1 VVELLHAQDYF
12 FNPYSLPPLATAA
25 GLVFVMVQFFLQR
38 RHRGIRMPLILA
50 FLAATVWLVA
60 FHFMYASNQENKAL
74 IWAKLA
80 YLGVPFISVALYD
93 LAVRMRGQYQSQK
106 VFVWGAWMVSGI
118 FTMLA
123 FDSDLIAR
131 VTRQWWGFYPRYGQ
145 AGPIFV
151 GYFGVMAAGSL
162 WHFSQAYQEAKSASR
177 QRMVQFVALGVITG
191 YLAGVDFMAKF
202 GPSIYPFGYFCIFI
216 SALLVFQGIAQD
228 AGDTDADHTMTGPNV
243 IALQQVHGIR
253 LHRQQRALLLA
264 LDAVMPDRRVSES
277 IKLLLEALA
286 DGLALERVGLW
297 HYRRADSMLQCRNIY
312 RRASRIHRIVTGQ
325 FVGPGSHYLDP
336 LQAGD
341 WLTVENVVTDARMRV
356 FRSVYMDFNGLLS
369 ALEVPIRRN
378 GELLAVLSCQAAG
391 TPQWHPDERE
401 FLQLLVELFVPLLE
415 IPGAS
420 EPLKERVSR
429 ILPTVHAAMEEL
441 LRRDRLLRQIEQEGR
456 SGAST
461 ARRGATMPGPESTK
475 AP

>member
-1 VVELLHAQDYF
+1 MDAQDYF

-25 GLVFVMVQFFLQR
+25 GLIFVMVQFLLQR
-38 RHRGIRMPLILA
+38 AQRGIHMSVILA

-60 FHFMYASNQENKAL
+60 FHFMYASNNEDNAL

-106 VFVWGAWMVSGI
+106 AFVWGAWMVSSI

-162 WHFSQAYQEAKSASR
+162 WHFYRAYQGAKSASH
-177 QRMVQFVALGVITG
+177 QRMVQFVALGVMTG
-191 YLAGVDFMAKF
+191 YLAGVDFMAKL
-202 GPSIYPFGYFCIFI
+202 GPSIYPFGYFCIFVA
-216 SALLVFQGIAQD
+216 ALLVFRGIAQD
-228 AGDTDADHTMTGPNV
+228 PGDTDADHRVTEPDV
-243 IALQQVHGIR
+243 IALQQAHRIR
-253 LHRQQRALLLA
+253 LHRQQRAILLA
-264 LDAVMPDRRVSES
+264 LDAVMPDRRASES
-277 IKLLLEALA
+277 VKQLLEALA
-286 DGLALERVGLW
+286 DGLALERVALW

-325 FVGPGSHYLDP
+325 FVGPGSNYLDP
-336 LQAGD
+336 LQTGD

-356 FRSVYMDFNGLLS
+356 FRSVYMDSNGLLS
-369 ALEVPIRRN
+369 ALEVPILGN
-378 GELLAVLSCQAAG
+378 GQLLAVLSCQAAG
-391 TPQWHPDERE
+391 TPQLHPDERE
-401 FLQLLVELFVPLLE
+401 FLQLLADLFALLLE
-415 IPGAS
+415 IPSVS
-420 EPLKERVSR
+420 EPLKERFSR

-441 LRRDRLLRQIEQEGR
+441 LRRDRLLGQIEQEK
-456 SGAST
+456 T
-461 ARRGATMPGPESTK
+461 ADVS
-475 AP
+475 